1 VGISFNL
8 YGAPMHAKKTSDPNR
23 PKIFMGGGL
32 RVRLPLGQYDDT
44 KLMNLGTNRWMFEP
58 SLGAAVHWRKWVFE
72 THLSGWFFTKNN
84 AFFNGNTLSQNPLFW
99 L

>member
-1 VGISFNL
+1 
-8 YGAPMHAKKTSDPNR
+8 
-23 PKIFMGGGL
+23 
-32 RVRLPLGQYDDT
+32 VRLPLGQYDDN